1 MQLGRRWLRAGLALA
16 SSAAATGLAKGA
28 SAQHEPTE
36 PIRVEY
42 RAPASCPDA
51 DSFTARMRAR
61 TDRPRPAAAGE
72 AARTF
77 VVSITTTGPSFAGR
91 LLIRDPDGAEG
102 SRTVRGATCDEVVEA
117 LALFAALAVD
127 PLASTSPRP
136 IPPAP
141 RPTPRAVSSGAPEPR
156 PPTRTPA
163 PGESRWVWSAGADA
177 EIATG
182 VAPTP
187 LASVAVLL
195 AVERERQGA
204 WSPAVRLALGG
215 TRDSLL
221 GADQTLTSYAWA
233 HAALS
238 MTPTEWA
245 PAEVLAIRPWISI
258 EGGVVDAAGRA
269 VHDAQEQV
277 VPWAALEIS
286 GEITYRFVPGIFLRA
301 EAGIVTTLHRYRFY
315 LGPDSTLYVEPPLG
329 ARAGVGLSV
338 AL

>member
-1 MQLGRRWLRAGLALA
+1 MQ
-16 SSAAATGLAKGA
+16 
-28 SAQHEPTE
+28 AQDATE

-51 DSFTARMRAR
+51 DSFTASMRAR
-61 TDRPRPAAAGE
+61 TDRPRPAVPGE

-102 SRTVRGATCDEVVEA
+102 SRTVRGETCDEVVEA

-136 IPPAP
+136 VPPAP
-141 RPTPRAVSSGAPEPR
+141 RSAPAAESSRVPER
-156 PPTRTPA
+156 PA
-163 PGESRWVWSAGADA
+163 PPSAPAPRETRWVWSAGADA

-187 LASVAVLL
+187 LASIDALL
-195 AVERERQGA
+195 AVTRERRGA
-204 WSPAVRLALGG
+204 WSPAARLALGG

-233 HAALS
+233 HATLS
-238 MTPTEWA
+238 VTPTEWA
-245 PAEVLAIRPWISI
+245 LAEVLAFRPWISV
-258 EGGVVDAAGRA
+258 EGGVIDAAGRA
-269 VHDAQEQV
+269 VHDPQEQV
-277 VPWAALEIS
+277 VPWAALELS
-286 GEITYRFVPGIFLRA
+286 GEITFRIVRGVFLRA
-301 EAGIVTTLHRYRFY
+301 EGGIVTTLHRYRFY
-315 LGPDSTLYVEPPLG
+315 LGPDSTLYIEPPVG